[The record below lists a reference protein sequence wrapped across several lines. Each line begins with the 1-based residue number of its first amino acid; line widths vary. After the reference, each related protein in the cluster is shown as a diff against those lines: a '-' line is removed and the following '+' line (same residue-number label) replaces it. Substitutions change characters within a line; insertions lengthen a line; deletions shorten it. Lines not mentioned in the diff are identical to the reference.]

1 MKRVA
6 ELMVLVVGV
15 LSASV
20 VHAQTTP
27 KSAQFASGSL
37 AFGSVTGSYVK
48 VLDGAVQF
56 RNIDILNA
64 TDQDALCSWDDGTTS
79 VRVPAYSSFN
89 GDLRQLSLFVGA
101 TELKCK
107 HAGVAP
113 TVGSI
118 NAFGMY

>member
-1 MKRVA
+1 MKRA
-6 ELMVLVVGV
+6 AKIFVLI
-15 LSASV
+15 ASV
-20 VHAQTTP
+20 VGAVSAHAQTTP
-27 KSAQFASGSL
+27 KAAEFRSGSL
-37 AFGSVTGSYVK
+37 AFGSVTASYAT
-48 VLDGAVQF
+48 VLVGAVQY

-79 VRVPAYSSFN
+79 VRVPAYSSFG
-89 GDLRQLSLFVGA
+89 GDLRQLSLFLGA